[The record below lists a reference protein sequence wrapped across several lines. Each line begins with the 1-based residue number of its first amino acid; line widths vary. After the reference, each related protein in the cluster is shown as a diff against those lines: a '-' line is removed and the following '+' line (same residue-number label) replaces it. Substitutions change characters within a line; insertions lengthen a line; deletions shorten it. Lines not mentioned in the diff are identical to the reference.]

1 MTYLLFMLPALILSF
16 YAQSKVKSTF
26 HRYSQIRASR
36 GYTGAQVASTILRNN
51 GIGSDVKI
59 EKASGTLTDHYDP
72 RSHTVKLSQSVY
84 DDQSIAAIGVAAHEV
99 GHAIQHSQSYGPLAL
114 RHKIVPLTNI
124 ASSASF
130 PVIFVG
136 FILQSMNLILV
147 GVILF
152 SIVVLF
158 HLVTLPVEL
167 NASRRAIIQLSDT
180 GLVSAEE
187 LPGVKRVLSAAA
199 FTYVAA
205 TLSSVATLLY
215 YLTFF
220 LGRDDS

>member
-26 HRYSQIRASR
+26 NRYSQIRCSR

-51 GIGSDVKI
+51 GIGSEVKI
-59 EKASGTLTDHYDP
+59 EKASGNLTDHYDP
-72 RSHTVKLSQSVY
+72 RKHTVKLSQSVY

-99 GHAIQHSQSYGPLAL
+99 GHAIQHNQSYGPLSL

-124 ASSASF
+124 ASTASF
-130 PVIFVG
+130 PVIFIG
-136 FILQSMNLILV
+136 FILQSMNLILI

-158 HLVTLPVEL
+158 HLVTLPVEF
-167 NASRRAIIQLSDT
+167 NASKRAILQLSDM
-180 GLVSAEE
+180 GLVSPEE
-187 LPGVKRVLSAAA
+187 MPGVKRVLSAAA

-215 YLTFF
+215 YLSFF